1 MIIVTSR
8 GSLLS
13 SCHCYYDQVIVASE
27 NDYGYY
33 DQVIVASEND
43 YGYYDNC
50 YQVSISHNFVL
61 SLFGCLTILTLENS
75 NQQ

>member
-13 SCHCYYDQVIVASE
+13 SCFC
-27 NDYGYY
+27 YY

-50 YQVSISHNFVL
+50 YQVSILHNFVL